1 MIYPIRTQPVFK
13 QYIWGGDN
21 LKKKY
26 NKDVPFDTAAESWE
40 ISCHNDGLSI
50 VAEGEYKGK
59 TLKEVIFS
67 NKKEMLGY
75 EDTEVFPLLV
85 KILDAKDSLSVQVHP
100 DNEFAAKYENGELG
114 KTEMWYIIDAKPD
127 ANLVFGL
134 KEGTTPEILK
144 KAIEDGTLEEH
155 LNYVPVKKGD
165 YLYIPSGTIHA
176 IRDGILIAEIQQS
189 SNTTY
194 RVYDYNRVDKDGN
207 KRPLHVEKA
216 VLATNYENTGK
227 IPPDFSYTELP
238 GGKYKILTS
247 CEYFTVEKY
256 EINSFVEIKKETNK
270 FEMLIFT
277 DGTGKIIYDG
287 KEYKFLPG
295 DSFFIPAAI
304 DEYRISGKCEFLRS
318 FE

>member
-1 MIYPIRTQPVFK
+1 MIYPIKTQPVFK
-13 QYIWGGDN
+13 QYLWGGDS
-21 LKKKY
+21 LKKKF
-26 NKDVPFDTAAESWE
+26 NKNVPFDTAAESWE
-40 ISCHNDGLSI
+40 ISCHNDGLSL
-50 VAEGEYKGK
+50 VAEGEYEGQ

-67 NKKEMLGY
+67 NKKEMLGR

-100 DNEFAAKYENGELG
+100 DNDFASKYENGELG
-114 KTEMWYIIDAKPD
+114 KTEMWYIMDAKPG
-127 ANLVFGL
+127 ANLVFGI
-134 KEGTTPEILK
+134 KEGTTPETLK
-144 KAIEDGTLEEH
+144 KSIEDGTLEDY

-165 YLYIPSGTIHA
+165 FLHIPSGTIHA

-216 VLATNYENTGK
+216 VLATNYENNGN
-227 IPPDFSYTELP
+227 IPESFPEKEIP
-238 GGKYKILTS
+238 GGKFRTLTS

-256 EINSFVEIKKETNK
+256 EISQKYDIEKETDK
-270 FEMLIFT
+270 FEMLLFT
-277 DGTGKIIYDG
+277 DGKGKIIYDG
-287 KEYKFLPG
+287 KEYSFVPG
-295 DSFFIPAAI
+295 DSFFMPAAI
-304 DEYRISGKCEFLRS
+304 DGYTISGECEFLRS

>member
-1 MIYPIRTQPVFK
+1 MIYPIKTQPIFK
-13 QYIWGGDN
+13 QYIWGGDS
-21 LKKKY
+21 LKKKF

-40 ISCHNDGLSI
+40 ISCHNDGLSL
-50 VAEGEYKGK
+50 VADGEYKGK

-67 NKKEMLGY
+67 NKKEMLGR
-75 EDTEVFPLLV
+75 EDTQVFPLLV

-100 DNEFAAKYENGELG
+100 DNEFAAKHENGELG
-114 KTEMWYIIDAKPD
+114 KTEMWYIIDAKPG

-134 KEGTTPEILK
+134 KEGTSPEILK
-144 KAIEDGTLEEH
+144 SSIEDGTLEEH

-216 VLATNYENTGK
+216 VLATNYENIGN
-227 IPPDFSYTELP
+227 IPEPSPDVEIP
-238 GGKYKILTS
+238 GGKFEQIAK

-256 EINSFVEIKKETNK
+256 ETRTFVEIEKETDK
-270 FEMLIFT
+270 FEMLVFT
-277 DGTGKIIYDG
+277 DGAGIIAYNG
-287 KEYKFLPG
+287 KEYDFRAG
-295 DSFFIPAAI
+295 DSFFIPAAM
-304 DEYRISGKCEFLRS
+304 EKYTVSGECEFLRS

>member
-1 MIYPIRTQPVFK
+1 MIYPIKTQPVFK
-13 QYIWGGDN
+13 QYIWGGDS

-26 NKDVPFDTAAESWE
+26 NKNVPFDTAAESWE
-40 ISCHNDGLSI
+40 ISCHNDGLCL

-67 NKKEMLGY
+67 NKKEMLGRD
-75 EDTEVFPLLV
+75 DTEVFPLLV

-100 DNEFAAKYENGELG
+100 DNEFAAKHENGELG
-114 KTEMWYIIDAKPD
+114 KTEMWYIIDAKPG
-127 ANLVFGL
+127 ATLVFGL

-144 KAIEDGTLEEH
+144 KSIEDGTLEEH

-207 KRPLHVEKA
+207 KRPLHIEKA
-216 VLATNYENTGK
+216 VLATNYENTGNIPNPSPDVK
-227 IPPDFSYTELP
+227 IP
-238 GGKYKILTS
+238 GGKFKVIAS

-256 EINSFVEIKKETNK
+256 EVSDSVCMEKRMDK

-277 DGTGKIIYDG
+277 DGEGEIVYDG
-287 KEYKFLPG
+287 KEYKFISG

-304 DEYRISGKCEFLRS
+304 DNYTISGKCEFLRS